1 MTEYFISHESGDQYP
16 VRNIYCVGRN
26 YAGHARELGNP
37 LLKEPVFFQ
46 KGLTCL
52 TTEDRIKLPSDRTIQ
67 HEIELVILIS
77 RPGER
82 IAAENAMDY
91 LGGFALGLDLTD
103 RTLQKE
109 LKERKLPWFLAK
121 SFKNSAVVSTFFQPD
136 MGNWT
141 ETFWLKINGNV
152 VQKGQMDDM
161 VFDIPFL
168 IEFLSSRLPLLEGDI
183 VFTGTPEGV
192 GTVEKGDVLELG
204 LGESV
209 LKTIRFR

>member
-26 YAGHARELGNP
+26 YAGHARELGNS

-52 TTEDRIKLPSDRTIQ
+52 TTEDRLKLPSDRTIQ

-82 IAAENAMDY
+82 ITAENAMDY

-103 RTLQKE
+103 RKLQKE
-109 LKERKLPWFLAK
+109 LKERKLPWFLSK
-121 SFKNSAVVSTFFQPD
+121 SFKNSAVVSSFHELD
-136 MGNWT
+136 LNNWS
-141 ETFWLKINGNV
+141 EKFWLKINGKV
-152 VQKGQMDDM
+152 VQEGKMDDM
-161 VFDIPFL
+161 EFDIPFL
-168 IEFLSSRLPLLEGDI
+168 IEFLSSRIPLLAGDI
-183 VFTGTPEGV
+183 MFTGTPEGV
-192 GTVEKGDVLELG
+192 GIVYKGDVLELG
-204 LGESV
+204 LGASV
-209 LKTIRFR
+209 LKTIRIT

>member
-1 MTEYFISHESGDQYP
+1 MTEYRITHKNGDQYP

-26 YAGHARELGNP
+26 YAGHARELENP

-52 TTEDRIKLPSDRTIQ
+52 TTEDRIKLPSDRTIH

-77 RPGER
+77 RPGEG
-82 IAAENAMDY
+82 ITADNAMDHI
-91 LGGFALGLDLTD
+91 GGFALGLDLAD
-103 RTLQKE
+103 RKLQNE
-109 LKERKLPWFLAK
+109 LKEGKLPWFWSK

-136 MGNWT
+136 MGNWS
-141 ETFWLKINGNV
+141 ELFWLKINGNV

-161 VFDIPFL
+161 EFDIPFL
-168 IEFLSSRLPLLEGDI
+168 IEFLSSRIPLLEGDI

-209 LKTIRFR
+209 LKTVRFR

>member
-1 MTEYFISHESGDQYP
+1 
-16 VRNIYCVGRN
+16 
-26 YAGHARELGNP
+26 
-37 LLKEPVFFQ
+37 
-46 KGLTCL
+46 
-52 TTEDRIKLPSDRTIQ
+52 
-67 HEIELVILIS
+67 
-77 RPGER
+77 
-82 IAAENAMDY
+82 
-91 LGGFALGLDLTD
+91 
-103 RTLQKE
+103 
-109 LKERKLPWFLAK
+109 
-121 SFKNSAVVSTFFQPD
+121 
-136 MGNWT
+136 MGNWS

-209 LKTIRFR
+209 LKTVQFS